1 MSKQLRQ
8 KFLKLDQD
16 GLSRAELSYAGLEY
30 LFRCNNKERDNF
42 NKPQKGENRGG
53 QAKTV

>member
-16 GLSRAELSYAGLEY
+16 GLSRAELSLEY